1 MAMQEVAARIGHLA
15 GSLSFLGALHGLLR
29 ISVAGC
35 RLEWLL
41 MRESSKQVERGE
53 GDNERAVK

>member
-1 MAMQEVAARIGHLA
+1 MQEVAARIGHLA

-29 ISVAGC
+29 ILVAGC

-41 MRESSKQVERGE
+41 MRESRQAGGE
-53 GDNERAVK
+53 GRRGQ